1 MKLFSFFSFFVY
13 KSLSLA
19 YIKVRGDNV
28 ALYKEIVTKAIIG
41 KGKKSFKN
49 SYTIAPTDAPTTV
62 LGCWVINH
70 KFKGYKSGEKIGV
83 DGSYDVNIWYSYDN
97 DSKTTVVSKKI
108 EYNDLF
114 NVKLKENADLNGDT
128 DIIVRTLNQPNCTGV
143 KIEDNGEISFDIDK
157 ELGVEIVGETKVKIA
172 IEEDEEPWDDIDD
185 DVTEE
190 VIEEIDKIDE
200 NYI

>member
-1 MKLFSFFSFFVY
+1 M
-13 KSLSLA
+13 
-19 YIKVRGDNV
+19 

-49 SYTIAPTDAPTTV
+49 NYVITPTDKPTTV

-70 KFKGYKSGEKIGV
+70 KFKGYKSGDKIGV
-83 DGSYDVNIWYSYDN
+83 DGSFDVNIWYSYDN
-97 DSKTTVVSKKI
+97 DSKTTVVNQKI

-114 NVKLKENADLNGDT
+114 NVRLKENADLNGDT

-143 KIEDNGEISFDIDK
+143 KIEDNGDISFDIDK

-185 DVTEE
+185 EITEE
-190 VIEEIDKIDE
+190 VLEEIDKVDE